1 MGASLLPRFVTDVF
15 HVGSPAAGLF
25 SSSRVDLDFKNLL
38 QRMRQRAYS
47 ETLPALAYFWL
58 RTVYVSGYDRGEWNQ
73 LDRLLLDALNAGAVD
88 AATLSDMRARIREDG
103 LLTGDSPPPD
113 CPAIIDSPAPGPDSL
128 APYFVRLL
136 NEWLPKEIA
145 QLLIDESEEQGIPA
159 LAAGRALE
167 RLLARQQLSRRSLEF
182 ALDPS
187 YFSPR
192 FVYPGHYEILR
203 DVALFLLA
211 RTAPPPYAAGAACL
225 LCSAPDARLFDD
237 YAEAV
242 ARATFAGSGDEEQ
255 LEVPITLAQSKALLG
270 GDGFRVASIAVTMDG
285 RWWQAHRF
293 RGGEQNAIVYRAG
306 GRLRID
312 FSGEQ
317 VKLGAPWLERRS
329 SWSGAGCFPTVELF
343 GREWRAIQWDQD
355 QDLTWLEL
363 AFSAPLPVT
372 RLAPGVETSLRRCRP
387 AFVDI
392 TWTSLENA
400 LSLALAERDARAVEQ
415 LRRNEVIPL
424 GRSLVALA
432 ETLAARDRTPEA
444 VEGRLVAVAFHASA
458 LEPVYGKVPWRILP
472 KRVRDKL
479 LSHGLYPM
487 LEERL
492 SAVFELVPQVRRAPR
507 FWSWLQHSPKR
518 VA

>member
-1 MGASLLPRFVTDVF
+1 
-15 HVGSPAAGLF
+15 
-25 SSSRVDLDFKNLL
+25 
-38 QRMRQRAYS
+38 MRQRAYC

-73 LDRLLLDALNAGAVD
+73 LDGLLRDTLNAGAV
-88 AATLSDMRARIREDG
+88 AAAILADMRARIRQDG
-103 LLTGDSPPPD
+103 LLTGNAPAPDPPALTDSPVPY
-113 CPAIIDSPAPGPDSL
+113 PDSL
-128 APYFVRLL
+128 VPYFVRLL

-145 QLLIDESEEQGIPA
+145 QLLIDESEEQAIPA

-167 RLLARQQLSRRSLEF
+167 RLLVRQQLSRRSLEF
-182 ALDPS
+182 ALEPS
-187 YFSPR
+187 YFSAR

-211 RTAPPPYAAGAACL
+211 RTAPAPDAAGAAYL
-225 LCSAPDARLFDD
+225 LCSASDARLFDN

-242 ARATFAGSGDEEQ
+242 RRATVAGGGDEEQ
-255 LEVPITLAQSKALLG
+255 LEVPITPAQSKALLG
-270 GDGFRVASIAVTMDG
+270 GDGFQVASIVVTMDG

-329 SWSGAGCFPTVELF
+329 SWSEAARLPTVELF
-343 GREWRAIQWDQD
+343 GREWRTIQWDQD
-355 QDLTWLEL
+355 QDRTWLAL
-363 AFSAPLPVT
+363 AFLAPLPVT

-392 TWTSLENA
+392 TWTALENA
-400 LSLALAERDARAVEQ
+400 VSLALAEGDARAVEQ
-415 LRRNEVIPL
+415 LRRDEVIPL
-424 GRSLVALA
+424 GRSLVALC
-432 ETLAARDRTPEA
+432 ETLAGRDRTPEA
-444 VEGRLVAVAFHASA
+444 VEGRMVAVAFHVSA

-472 KRVRDKL
+472 KWVRDKL
-479 LSHGLYPM
+479 LSRGLHPM

-492 SAVFELVPQVRRAPR
+492 RAVFEQVPEVRRAAR
-507 FWSWLQHSPKR
+507 FLDWLQHSPKR